1 MGNQQERNALAALLD
16 EKMRHFASS
25 FLESSRQLFADEDGQ
40 LVHPGEFGTY
50 RESITKDFLKSF
62 IPQRMAIDS
71 GFIITSSGR
80 ISSQCDI
87 VIYDKSVTPL
97 IQNENRQRFFPVE
110 SVCAVGEIKS
120 VLSLSDLK
128 SALRKLASVKGL
140 RDCLFEPNYVYCAKE
155 EGLKSRY
162 MPEYDERD
170 QMLTFLICESFSFDL
185 SQHAQEIMSC
195 YSEGKPNR
203 PFCHRHNLILSI
215 KDALVT
221 YLHPSGVIFPFP
233 SKYTVVANCDDT
245 DKIKS
250 VSARAEL
257 MKHRVIFTMNNSY
270 EHIRHFCTLIHQG
283 LFAVSVLFPDMG
295 RYIQSQEDSLF
306 LDFDQKR

>member
-1 MGNQQERNALAALLD
+1 MSNQQERNALAALLD

-25 FLESSRQLFADEDGQ
+25 FLESSRQLFANEDGQ

-71 GFIITSSGR
+71 GFVITSSGK
-80 ISSQCDI
+80 ISTQCDI

-120 VLSLSDLK
+120 ILSLSDLK
-128 SALRKLASVKGL
+128 SALRKLAAVKGL
-140 RDCLFEPNYVYCAKE
+140 RDYLYEPYYIYCAKE
-155 EGLKSRY
+155 EGLKSKY
-162 MPEYDERD
+162 MPESDERD
-170 QMLTFLICESFSFDL
+170 QMLTFLICEAFSFDL
-185 SQHAQEIMSC
+185 KQHAEEIMSC
-195 YSEGKPNR
+195 YTQELPNR

-215 KDALVT
+215 KDALLT
-221 YLHPSGVIFPFP
+221 YLHPSGVIYQFP
-233 SKYTVVANCDDT
+233 SKYTVVGDCEGT
-245 DKIKS
+245 DQIQS
-250 VSARAEL
+250 ISARAEL
-257 MKHRVIFTMNNSY
+257 MKHRIVFPLNNSY

-283 LFAVSVLFPDMG
+283 LLAVSVLFPDMG
-295 RYIQSQEDSLF
+295 MYIQAQDDSLF
-306 LDFDQKR
+306 FDFDQKR